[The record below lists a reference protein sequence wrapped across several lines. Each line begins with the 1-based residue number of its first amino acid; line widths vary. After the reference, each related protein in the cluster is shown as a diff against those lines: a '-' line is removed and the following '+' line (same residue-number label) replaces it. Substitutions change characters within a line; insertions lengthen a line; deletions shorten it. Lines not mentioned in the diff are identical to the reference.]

1 MIDLMEYS
9 PIIAL
14 AILYLQTVSGGSI
27 LRELAEHGIDF
38 VHWMNAAWLC
48 KIYRVYVK
56 SY

>member
-38 VHWMNAAWLC
+38 VHWMNAA
-48 KIYRVYVK
+48 
-56 SY
+56 